1 MLASDLSPQELQA
14 ADTMFRQHNGY
25 LLGWLRRRLGDTSD
39 AADVAQDTYLRLL
52 QSRQHLSSA
61 ESPRALLTHI
71 AKGLVNDLWRRRSL
85 ESAYLDALAQA
96 PEDTAPD
103 PESRALVLEAL
114 LAIDAMLERLP
125 AMVRHVFLLSQIEGL
140 TYPQIAQELC
150 ISVRTVQN
158 YMVRAIEACYGALY
172 DA

>member
-1 MLASDLSPQELQA
+1 MLAPDLSPQEIQA
-14 ADTMFRQHNGY
+14 AGALFRQHNDY
-25 LLGWLRRRLGDTSD
+25 LLGWLRRKLGDTND

-52 QSRQHLSSA
+52 QSRRHLVTA

-85 ESAYLDALAQA
+85 ESAYLEALAAA
-96 PEDTAPD
+96 PQDTVPD
-103 PESRALVLEAL
+103 PEARALVLEAL
-114 LAIDAMLERLP
+114 LAIDAMLEQLP

-140 TYPQIAQELC
+140 TYPQIAAELC

-158 YMVRAIEACYGALY
+158 YMLRAIEACYATLY
-172 DA
+172 E